1 MTLQIRDLICENC
14 DAILRDVA
22 CAYGDYPCC
31 EACGGRLQVCWSGG
45 QPPATDVYGV
55 AQYSDATGQ
64 WHTSQSDKKRVMRN
78 AGFEEAGDPV
88 HGARP
93 DHRLKGSAF
102 SFSGQTDHRTVA
114 EGQ

>member
-1 MTLQIRDLICENC
+1 MAPLIHDLICDNEHMQSN
-14 DAILRDVA
+14 VA
-22 CAYGDYPCC
+22 CEFDQYPDCP
-31 EACGGRLQVCWSGG
+31 ECGGGRQVCWQGG
-45 QPPATDVYGV
+45 QAPATDVYGV

-78 AGFEEAGDPV
+78 AGFEEAGDLV

-93 DHRLKGSAF
+93 DLSLKNTTF
-102 SFSGQTDHRTVA
+102 SFTDQANHRTVA